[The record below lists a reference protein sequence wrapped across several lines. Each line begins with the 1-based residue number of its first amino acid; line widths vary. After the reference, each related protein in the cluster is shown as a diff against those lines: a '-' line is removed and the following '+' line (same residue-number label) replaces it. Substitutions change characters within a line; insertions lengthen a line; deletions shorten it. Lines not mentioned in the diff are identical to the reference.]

1 MSISQR
7 VLMILLII
15 CLAAGLATGWRMYY
29 RLTYL
34 WFFMIVSSWLWSY
47 YSIRGIRFVR
57 SARTLRAQVG
67 QVFEERFEVN
77 NLSRIPRLWM
87 EIQDQS
93 NLPGSQGSRVIAML
107 EGMQSRSYLART
119 RLVQRGAFRLGPT
132 EINSGD
138 LFGVFRKSLKITEL
152 ETLVVYPSMVE
163 VSSFPNP
170 PGLLP
175 GGEALRRRTHQ
186 VTPNAAGVRE
196 YVHGDP
202 LNRIH
207 WLSTAR
213 RNRMMVKEFEL
224 DPLADVWIFLDAY
237 SQVQSEL
244 PYAVPEE
251 RYLDFWQ
258 HNVPILLPPTTE
270 EYSVSIAASLGR
282 YYLSRGR
289 AVGLVASGSYQIL
302 LPPDRGGRQ
311 LGKILEALAVVQARG
326 DILLRGL
333 VDAQVKHIAR
343 GSTIVLITPSVRREI
358 AVLADNLV
366 RRGQR
371 PALVLL
377 NAESFGGP
385 TGSDRLAFQVRAL
398 GVPVRVVSCGVS
410 LEEALSDD
418 LMSKFVPVI
427 EPAVML

>member
-7 VLMILLII
+7 VLLILLII
-15 CLAAGLATGWRMYY
+15 CLAAGVATGWRMYY

-34 WFFMIVSSWLWSY
+34 WIFLIVSSWLWAY
-47 YSIRGIRFVR
+47 YSIRGIQLVR

-67 QVFEERFEVN
+67 QVFEERFELH
-77 NLSRIPRLWM
+77 NLTRLPRLWM
-87 EIQDQS
+87 EVQDQT

-107 EGMQSRSYLART
+107 EGLQSRSYLART

-132 EINSGD
+132 VINSGD
-138 LFGVFRKSLKITEL
+138 LFGIFRKSFTIIEQ

-163 VSSFPNP
+163 VDSFPNP

-237 SQVQSEL
+237 RQVQAEL
-244 PYAVPEE
+244 PYEIPEE
-251 RYLDFWQ
+251 RYLDFWH
-258 HNVPILLPPTTE
+258 HNAPVVLPPTTE

-282 YYLSRGR
+282 FYLRRGR
-289 AVGLVASGSYQIL
+289 AVGLVASGSHQVL

-311 LGKILEALAVVQARG
+311 LGKILEALALVQAQG

-333 VDAQVKHIAR
+333 VEAQVKHIAR

-358 AVLADNLV
+358 AILADNLV
-366 RRGQR
+366 RRGHR

-385 TGSDRLAFQVRAL
+385 AGSDRLAFQVRTL
-398 GVPVRVVSCGVS
+398 GVPVRLVSCGVS
-410 LEEALSDD
+410 LEEAISDD
-418 LMSKFVPVI
+418 LQPKYV
-427 EPAVML
+427 PAVEA